1 MPPLSV
7 SESIIGE
14 KKNVFQ
20 SNQNFIITFRL
31 ISSLNPIS
39 VSDYG
44 ATASVDNK
52 LLIELDP
59 GRLEQLTCVRIW
71 LGGVIW
77 SAHLQ
82 WASCKSTAALQFS
95 AFTICSLNNSWVNNK
110 KQKNLRTKKK
120 NRSMKRGNDCDL
132 PCKMRG
138 SQESDAQRDR
148 DEETQGNGSRN
159 LEERMGGK

>member
-1 MPPLSV
+1 MNINEYMRHATSMLIQRSERLPPLSV

-59 GRLEQLTCVRIW
+59 GRLEQLTCVRI
-71 LGGVIW
+71 
-77 SAHLQ
+77 
-82 WASCKSTAALQFS
+82 
-95 AFTICSLNNSWVNNK
+95 
-110 KQKNLRTKKK
+110 
-120 NRSMKRGNDCDL
+120 
-132 PCKMRG
+132 
-138 SQESDAQRDR
+138 
-148 DEETQGNGSRN
+148 
-159 LEERMGGK
+159 

>member
-59 GRLEQLTCVRIW
+59 GRLEQLHVSGFDSEELFEVPISSE
-71 LGGVIW
+71 LPVSQLQLSNSLHSL
-77 SAHLQ
+77 SAVWIIHE
-82 WASCKSTAALQFS
+82 WTIKS
-95 AFTICSLNNSWVNNK
+95 K
-110 KQKNLRTKKK
+110 KT
-120 NRSMKRGNDCDL
+120 
-132 PCKMRG
+132 
-138 SQESDAQRDR
+138 
-148 DEETQGNGSRN
+148 
-159 LEERMGGK
+159 

>member
-7 SESIIGE
+7 NESIIGE

-59 GRLEQLTCVRIW
+59 GRLEQLHVSGFDSEELFEVPI
-71 LGGVIW
+71 
-77 SAHLQ
+77 S
-82 WASCKSTAALQFS
+82 SESTAALQFS